1 MANKTMKDPI
11 RYTDEKGNQ
20 YGISKRELGLK
31 ASKGE
36 KDAETALKRMKN
48 HNFIYP
54 DKILREKKSI
64 GGVIKGKPKLA
75 KKGWK

>member
-11 RYTDEKGNQ
+11 RYMDEKGNQ

-36 KDAETALKRMKN
+36 KDAAKVLKRTKK
-48 HNFIYP
+48 HTFIYP
-54 DKILREKKSI
+54 DKILREKKSN
-64 GGVIKGKPKLA
+64 GGLIKGKPKLA